1 MKNRK
6 IAALILSVM
15 MVMCSMPSFVFAQE
29 NAPAEM
35 QGAPAVA
42 EEAPADEE
50 AAADEAVGSDD
61 AQEKSAKAKDPQE
74 TVKEESG
81 EKVKAES
88 IDGAGKEGEEKAE
101 PEEKKPAFSD
111 SKTVDGVKVTVS
123 AEEGAFPEGA
133 KLVVSDVN
141 ASEENKVDSAVDKV
155 RDGDANVA
163 LSYVFDIHVE
173 DKDGKEIQPADGR
186 DVKVSFET
194 EEVADSNL
202 ATDVYHVTDRDGS
215 LKAEALDVKTDGD
228 TASAGTD
235 GFSYYTVEFT
245 YGDLQYSMEGDT
257 EVALSTI
264 LKKIGL
270 TGTVTKAVSS
280 NPDLF
285 SVEKK
290 DGEWKVTARQAFCSN
305 ETMDLTIDGIDYVV
319 KVTDSQHDHTGTVH
333 GISGWSPWNNAT
345 SLPSSGK
352 HYLNTDVTV
361 SSTIK
366 TTGDLHLCLNG
377 HTITANLAAWTC
389 LYEINGAHHVY
400 IYDSDDNSGTIKCSG
415 LITQTS
421 SSNVVSSFNLNGGV
435 IDGSICSSSVSTPF
449 RVYNKGTFNMNGGV
463 IKNFTVKQSLIQVSK
478 DATFNMNGGMITG
491 NQGTLQYSYMGSVV
505 YCSSYNTAVANLKG
519 GTITGNTITTDGS
532 GAINVYNDGVY
543 NIGGNVNIT
552 GNTTNG
558 TECNVM
564 LQNNSAVKV
573 INITSNLS
581 SGAKVG
587 LSSQKKLEDTETKK
601 IVATNGLGTKG
612 TLANFTSDNPDYSV
626 VIENNEA
633 YLMYHVHKY
642 NYTLKEG
649 SHDTIIAE
657 CIVENCPLPDNTA
670 TVKILPP
677 TLETYGGEGSPE
689 ETFEGEIPGVT
700 PTIVYKKGD
709 QTLTSA
715 PTNAGEYRA
724 QVTLTGEDSKSVTAY
739 VDYEIEKADITPE
752 VNIENWNYG
761 EDPNEPSVT
770 AASNPGSG
778 AVTYKYYIDAE
789 CTTETGTAQGAR
801 EAGGV
806 PAKGGDYWVKATVAE
821 TDNYKSG
828 TGTKKFTIAT
838 KAITAKG
845 LKYDSKV
852 YDGNTD
858 ATLDTSVAQLVGVQ
872 DGDKVSIKSATG
884 TFDNKNVGEGKSIGS
899 IVIELEGDDA
909 GGYSATAEPES
920 VTGAIT
926 AKPVKVSGITASDKI
941 YDGNTDADLTFTGAA
956 FAGIID
962 GDSLTVEGKTTQ
974 KGTFDTK
981 NAGTGKTVTLP
992 ELKLGGGSAGNYSI
1006 KEDSQTEAKANI
1018 TAKAISVTAD
1028 DKSKTFD
1035 DPDPELTYTADA
1047 LVTGDKFTG
1056 NLTRA
1061 EGENAGTYD
1070 INQGTLTAG
1079 DNYTISYKKGTFTIN
1094 KAMTNSV
1101 TASIE
1106 GWTYGDDP
1114 KTPTAKAAHGQ
1125 KTATFSY
1132 SSSKEG
1138 EYKAEVPATAGTW
1151 YVKATVAETDNYAG
1165 AVSEPEPFTI
1175 AKKEVGLD
1183 WTDTELTYNGEAQ
1196 KPVATATGL
1205 VGEDE
1210 CEVTVGGEQT
1220 DANARTG
1227 TESYEAEAI
1236 ALDNP
1241 NYKLPEDVKKN
1252 FTIAPK
1258 ELKQSMISLDSD
1270 TIKHDG
1276 TKKGPEVTMTDK
1288 DITEG
1293 KQPKQMAKD
1302 KDYTLSGDVSSS
1314 ELGTHVITAE
1324 GKGNYTGSIETS
1336 WMMYSKKSNEQKEE
1350 GTGDRGDFEVFGDI
1364 ESNTSDITV
1373 SNFTIDL
1380 AKGFLTEEDMARYN
1394 AGENV
1399 LVYMII
1405 KEQPK
1410 SETGA
1415 GDRYI
1420 LDQLFRETGA
1430 TDISWYDITVWKK
1443 IGNSPATRVHDTGKE
1458 ILMSVEV
1465 PDGQKNAPEG
1475 YTREFYM
1482 GRSHDGASKLL
1493 AQTSEVK
1500 VGFGSSKFSTYALA
1514 YKDTEKPKDDPGNG
1528 GNGGNGKGGSSKG
1541 GTKTGDPNDIAGL
1554 LALMLASGGALGA
1567 IGCRR
1572 RRSGS
1577 GR

>member
-1 MKNRK
+1 
-6 IAALILSVM
+6 M
-15 MVMCSMPSFVFAQE
+15 MVMCTMPSFVFATDTEAAEPQSAAEAGEQAADTEESAEEKEAAEDKEAAVGDEAQDE
-29 NAPAEM
+29 NA
-35 QGAPAVA
+35 
-42 EEAPADEE
+42 
-50 AAADEAVGSDD
+50 
-61 AQEKSAKAKDPQE
+61 KA
-74 TVKEESG
+74 EESG
-81 EKVKAES
+81 EALKEDSGEAKAS
-88 IDGAGKEGEEKAE
+88 KEKAEEKAE
-101 PEEKKPAFSD
+101 EAEKKAEDKKPAFND
-111 SKTVDGVKVTVS
+111 SKTADGVKVTVS
-123 AEEGAFPEGA
+123 AGEGIFPEGA
-133 KLVVSDVN
+133 KLAVSKVK
-141 ASEENKVDSAVDKV
+141 ASEEKKVGSAVDKV
-155 RDGDANVA
+155 RDDNVNVA

-173 DKDGKEIQPADGR
+173 DKDGKEIQPADGKA
-186 DVKVSFET
+186 VKVSFET

-202 ATDVYHVTDRDGS
+202 ATDVYHVTDKGGT
-215 LKAEALDVKTDGD
+215 LKADALDVKTEGD
-228 TASAGTD
+228 TASASTD

-245 YGDLQYSMEGDT
+245 YGDLQYSMKGDS
-257 EVALSTI
+257 EIALSTI
-264 LKKIGL
+264 LENIGL

-280 NPDLF
+280 NPELF

-290 DGEWKVTARQAFCSN
+290 SGEWTVTANKAFQS
-305 ETMDLTIDGIDYVV
+305 EEALTVTIDGTDYVI
-319 KVTDSQHDHTGTVH
+319 KVTDDVTDDPHDHSH
-333 GISGWSPWNNAT
+333 PASGGWQAWTSTN
-345 SLPSSGK
+345 SLPSTAGK
-352 HYLNTDVTV
+352 YYLTKDVTL
-361 SSTIK
+361 S
-366 TTGDLHLCLNG
+366 GDCFFNSNVELCLNG
-377 HTITANLAAWTC
+377 HSITMTGNDKYIGPANNKTLT
-389 LYEINGAHHVY
+389 
-400 IYDSDDNSGTIKCSG
+400 IYDEPGNSGGIVFNNNRFAVNGVFNLYGGTFKGCTRSYDG
-415 LITQTS
+415 ALTVS
-421 SSNVVSSFNLNGGV
+421 SS
-435 IDGSICSSSVSTPF
+435 
-449 RVYNKGTFNMNGGV
+449 GTFNMYGGV
-463 IKNFTVKQSLIQVSK
+463 FSGNTSGAVLQTSSGDNSRLNIYGGEITDNTVYSAPVYASY
-478 DATFNMNGGMITG
+478 
-491 NQGTLQYSYMGSVV
+491 GTTTIS
-505 YCSSYNTAVANLKG
+505 G
-519 GTITGNTITTDGS
+519 GTISGNKGNDGAVYATGNGKTYIS
-532 GAINVYNDGVY
+532 GGIIKD
-543 NIGGNVNIT
+543 NIGKRSAVLVGGLTSLYLSGNVQIS
-552 GNTTNG
+552 GNKLENG
-558 TECNVM
+558 KECNVK
-564 LQNNSAVKV
+564 LDSSNYR
-573 INITSNLS
+573 INI
-581 SGAKVG
+581 SGELTNTTPIGITVYKPPTGDDTVEFTTG
-587 LSSQKKLEDTETKK
+587 L
-601 IVATNGLGTKG
+601 NGKG
-612 TLANFTSDNPDYSV
+612 TAANFSSDNPDCAV
-626 VIENNEA
+626 TIKNNEA
-633 YLMYHVHKY
+633 HLVSHSHTF
-642 NYTLKEG
+642 NYTAAG
-649 SHDTIIAE
+649 DTITAE
-657 CIVENCPLPDNTA
+657 CVNTTTPCSLPDNKTTLKIVKPA
-670 TVKILPP
+670 RTV
-677 TLETYGGEGSPE
+677 YGESGSAE
-689 ETFEGEIPGVT
+689 ATFEGTIPGVT
-700 PTIVYKKGD
+700 PAAEYYKGTEK
-709 QTLTSA
+709 LSAA
-715 PTNAGEYRA
+715 PTNAGTYKA
-724 QVTLTGEDSKSVTAY
+724 QVTLKGSDEEEATAFVGY
-739 VDYEIEKADITPE
+739 TIDKADITPVVE
-752 VNIENWNYG
+752 IENWNYG
-761 EDPNEPSVT
+761 ETAKTPSVT
-770 AASNPGSG
+770 EASNPGSG
-778 AVTYKYYIDAE
+778 TVTYEYYTDEA
-789 CTTETGTAQGAR
+789 CTQKTTSAQGAT
-801 EAGGV
+801 EEGGV
-806 PAKGGDYWVKATVAE
+806 PSYGGDYWVKATVEE

-828 TGTKKFTIAT
+828 TGKKGFKINAT
-838 KAITAKG
+838 EVKAKG
-845 LKYDSKV
+845 LKFTSKE
-852 YDGNTD
+852 YDGKTE
-858 ATLDTSVAQLVGVQ
+858 AVLDTSDAVLEGVPSTE
-872 DGDKVSIKSATG
+872 DVHIASATG
-884 TFDNKNVGEGKSIGS
+884 VFDNKNVGPGKTISNITIVLSGS
-899 IVIELEGDDA
+899 KA
-909 GGYSATAEPES
+909 GGYKATADPTTL
-920 VTGAIT
+920 TGAIT
-926 AKPVKVSGITASDKI
+926 AKPVTVSGITASDKI

-956 FAGIID
+956 FTGIID

-974 KGTFDTK
+974 KGTFDNK
-981 NAGTGKTVTLP
+981 NVDTGKTVTLP
-992 ELKLGGGSAGNYSI
+992 ELKLGGDSAGNYSI

-1061 EGENAGTYD
+1061 EGENAGIYD

-1079 DNYTISYKKGTFTIN
+1079 ANYTISYTKGMFTIN

-1114 KTPTAKAAHGQ
+1114 KTPAAKAAHGQ

-1276 TKKGPEVTMTDK
+1276 TKKGPEVTMTDE
-1288 DITEG
+1288 DIPVEEAH
-1293 KQPKQMAKD
+1293 KQMVKD
-1302 KDYTLSGDVSSS
+1302 EDYTLSGDVSSS

-1350 GTGDRGDFEVFGDI
+1350 GTGGRGDFEVFGDI

-1380 AKGFLTEEDMARYN
+1380 AKGFLTEEDMARYME
-1394 AGENV
+1394 GEDV
-1399 LVYMII
+1399 LIYMII

-1514 YKDTEKPKDDPGNG
+1514 YKDTEKPKDDPGTG
-1528 GNGGNGKGGSSKG
+1528 GKKGKGGAN
-1541 GTKTGDPNDIAGL
+1541 TGDPNDIAGL

-1572 RRSGS
+1572 RRSS